1 MSKMK
6 DALSKIKSAIL
17 RIPVRT
23 RWVILAALSLL
34 VTGGGYAYYAS
45 SARQAGSEAG
55 SALQTAVARQGDL
68 VIYASGTGTLVAA
81 DQVDLA
87 FKTGGQVTNMQVGV
101 GDEVKAGDLLAQV
114 DDTSAQIAYTQARRS
129 LAELTSVAAI
139 AQAQEDAATAISDVA
154 DAKNSLVYLIS
165 PNVYY
170 WQQQVED
177 AQAALDQAKA
187 EAGSSPGS
195 EQQEKID
202 SAAKR
207 LKYFQDK
214 LTGSKI
220 GYEKNYVPTH
230 FTVITRDAQTH
241 KNVKS
246 VQAPTEAEIA
256 AAEAAYTVAKA
267 TLQEAQWYL
276 AALKGQEIPE
286 NATGANL
293 TALEQAQLDLKA
305 AQSDLD
311 GTRIVAP
318 FAGTVMAVET
328 SPGNTVSSST
338 TVITLANLSQ
348 PSLEVFLDE
357 SDWNN
362 VRAGYEAEVTFD
374 ILPDTTFTGKVTQVD
389 PGLYTES
396 NSSVVRA
403 LVKLDQTDD
412 GLSLPLG
419 TSAAVDVIG
428 GRAQNAVLVPV
439 EALHQAGG
447 QYTVFV
453 VENGELKLRVV
464 EVGIQDSLYAEIKSG
479 LQAGE
484 VVSTGVAETK

>member
-1 MSKMK
+1 MSRMK
-6 DALSKIKSAIL
+6 DALSKIKNAML

-23 RWVILAALSLL
+23 RWVFLAALSLL
-34 VTGGGYAYYAS
+34 VTGGGYAYYANR
-45 SARQAGSEAG
+45 ARQAGSDGEA
-55 SALQTAVARQGDL
+55 ALQTAVARQGDL

-81 DQVDLA
+81 DEAALA
-87 FKTGGQVTNMQVGV
+87 FKTGGQVTDVRVGV
-101 GDEVKAGDLLAQV
+101 GDQVKAGDLLAQV
-114 DDTSAQIAYTQARRS
+114 DDTDA

-139 AQAQEDAATAISDVA
+139 AQAQENAAAAISDVS

-170 WQQQVED
+170 WEQQVAD
-177 AQAALDQAKA
+177 AQATLDQAQA
-187 EAGSSPGS
+187 EAGSTPDSDGR
-195 EQQEKID
+195 EKID
-202 SAAKR
+202 SAAAK

-214 LTGSKI
+214 LAGSKI

-230 FTVITRDAQTH
+230 FTVITRDARTH
-241 KNVKS
+241 KNVKT

-276 AALKGQEIPE
+276 AALSGEEIPDD
-286 NATGANL
+286 ATGANL
-293 TALEQAQLDLKA
+293 TALEQAQLDLKG
-305 AQSDLD
+305 AQNGVD
-311 GTRIVAP
+311 GTRIIAP
-318 FAGTVMAVET
+318 FSGTVMAVDT
-328 SPGNTVSSST
+328 SAGNTVSSST
-338 TVITLANLSQ
+338 TIVTVADLSQ
-348 PSLEVFLDE
+348 PALEVFLDE

-362 VRAGYEAEVTFD
+362 IRVGYEAEVTFD
-374 ILPDTTFTGKVTQVD
+374 ILPDKTFRGKVTQVD

-396 NSSVVRA
+396 NASVVRA
-403 LVKLDQTDD
+403 LVKLDPIE
-412 GLSLPLG
+412 GGVSLPLG

-428 GRAQNAVLVPV
+428 GRARNAVLVPV
-439 EALHQAGG
+439 QSLHEAGG
-447 QYTVFV
+447 EYAVFV

-484 VVSTGVAETK
+484 LVSTGVTETK